1 MSDDRYEQLASFNLW
16 DELIAM
22 RDDQRERQKGA
33 LQVIRGDRLPQEK
46 NPLGLVKW
54 YLHPKIKD
62 TVLSTLL
69 FFEQEIPP
77 GSRSGRLQSQG
88 GQVIFIVEGK
98 GHTTIDGV
106 RFPWETGD
114 VINLP
119 LRRDGL
125 IVQHFNDDP
134 QKAARFVYAEP
145 NWFECT
151 GVDRGVG
158 FELLEPAPEYRRG

>member
-1 MSDDRYEQLASFNLW
+1 MDDDHYTQLAKFNLW
-16 DELIAM
+16 DELIEM
-22 RDDQRERQKGA
+22 RDEQRERQKTA
-33 LQVIRGDRLPQEK
+33 LQVIRGDKLPQET

-54 YLHPKIKD
+54 YLHPAIKD
-62 TVLSTLL
+62 TALSTLL
-69 FFEQEIPP
+69 FFEQEIPA

-88 GQVIFIVEGK
+88 GQVMFIVEGK
-98 GHTTIDGV
+98 GHTNIDGV

-114 VINLP
+114 VINFP
-119 LRRDGL
+119 LRREGL

-134 QKAARFVYAEP
+134 QRLARFVFAEP

-158 FELLEPAPEYRRG
+158 FEMLEPAPEYRRG